1 MILAGDVGGT
11 STRLA
16 RFGSDSA
23 AARPERE
30 WIGRSAD
37 FESLTALVRDFL
49 GAEPAPDVA
58 VFGIAGPVVGN
69 TCTATNLAWR
79 IDGDAMGR
87 ALGIPRVLLINDL
100 EAAGHGLDDLRP
112 TELET
117 LQPGTPLPGNRALI
131 AAGTGLGQAVL
142 AHTGSGWTPLATEGG
157 HVDFAPGD
165 AFEDELLVWLRAR
178 HGGHVSWERV
188 LSGPGLADLYRFHS
202 ATGRGQEPAGFDALF
217 AAAPDPAARVTE
229 SAAAGNER
237 ARMTIERFVRLYGA
251 QAGNLALQ
259 TLAVAGVY
267 VGGGIAPRL
276 LPDLRA
282 GGFLAAFRD
291 KGRLA
296 PLLARIPVTVILDD
310 RAALWGAAAVGRS
323 LASRAPDGVRS

>member
-23 AARPERE
+23 SARPDRE
-30 WIGRSAD
+30 WIGRSGE
-37 FESLTALVRDFL
+37 FESLTALVRAFL
-49 GAEPAPDVA
+49 GAEQPPEVA

-69 TCTATNLAWR
+69 SCDATNLAWR
-79 IDGDAMGR
+79 IDGDALGR
-87 ALGIPRVLLINDL
+87 RLGIRRVLLLNDL
-100 EAAGHGLDDLRP
+100 EATGYGLGELGADD
-112 TELET
+112 LET
-117 LQPGTPLPGNRALI
+117 LQAGTPLPGNRALI

-142 AHTGSGWTPLATEGG
+142 ARDGNGWTPLATEGG

-165 AFEDELLVWLRAR
+165 EVEDELLAWLRAR
-178 HGGHVSWERV
+178 HGHVSWERV
-188 LSGPGLADLYRFHS
+188 VSGPGLADLYRFHS
-202 ATGRGQEPAGFDALF
+202 ATGRGDEPAGFADRF
-217 AAAPDPAARVTE
+217 ASAPDPSALVAE
-229 SAAAGNER
+229 SAVSENLR
-237 ARMTIERFVRLYGA
+237 ARMVLERFVRLYGA

-259 TLAVAGVY
+259 SLAVAGVY

-276 LPDLRA
+276 LPFLRA

-296 PLLARIPVTVILDD
+296 PLLANIPVTVILDD
-310 RAALWGAAAVGRS
+310 RAALWGAAAVARS
-323 LASRAPDGVRS
+323 LSTRAPDGVRS